1 MGEEIIGADKEAVIV
16 CYHREGGYASY
27 RKVQGGLAPP
37 SRVLINPECETRL
50 RIVRREQKGHSGSM
64 KQPPISVV
72 LSHNRNQ
79 KNSDLVHSV
88 LSDRRSCSAQTP
100 PAEVLVSLVV
110 GVLFL
115 SFPPPVY
122 KSEKMMK
129 VNCRRSESLTTQI

>member
-64 KQPPISVV
+64 KQSPISVV

-79 KNSDLVHSV
+79 RNSDLGAQCIVRPEKLQCADSSSRGPCLISCRSAFFV
-88 LSDRRSCSAQTP
+88 LPTP
-100 PAEVLVSLVV
+100 SLQ
-110 GVLFL
+110 
-115 SFPPPVY
+115 
-122 KSEKMMK
+122 E
-129 VNCRRSESLTTQI
+129 